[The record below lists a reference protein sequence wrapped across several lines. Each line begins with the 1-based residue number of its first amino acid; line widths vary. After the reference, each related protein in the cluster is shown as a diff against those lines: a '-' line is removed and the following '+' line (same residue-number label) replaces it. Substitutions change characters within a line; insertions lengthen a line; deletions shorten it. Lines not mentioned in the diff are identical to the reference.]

1 MNADD
6 ARLRALVDYMSLE
19 LDGIE
24 KRMTY
29 ASDIIMEQD
38 GDDMAALS
46 LFLRDASASV
56 RRLKDEV
63 TRWNR
68 R

>member
-6 ARLRALVDYMSLE
+6 ARLRALVDYMALE

-29 ASDIIMEQD
+29 ASDIIMEKD
-38 GDDMAALS
+38 GDDMTALS

>member
-1 MNADD
+1 MA
-6 ARLRALVDYMSLE
+6 LE

-29 ASDIIMEQD
+29 ASDIIMEKD
-38 GDDMAALS
+38 GDDMTALS

>member
-6 ARLRALVDYMSLE
+6 ARLRALVDYMALE

-46 LFLRDASASV
+46 LYLRDAAAYV
-56 RRLKDEV
+56 RRLQDEV